1 MGDGRYIGRVGALA
15 VALGIG
21 AAVASCTGTAW
32 ADSETNSSPPS
43 SDNSASSSSDK
54 SDSAATSGKD
64 ADASVSGPATDG
76 EDDDETSV
84 DLSAELDDD
93 SEGLADDDE
102 TTESSSGAADVGD
115 VVEQFDDPEL
125 TDAGED
131 LDEALARPEDSEQ
144 KSDKAAPVADEVTI
158 DVDAAEQLP
167 VTATSFDS
175 SPEEP
180 SGSSVLLALLAAA
193 RRQDSEGQT
202 INLAVQSA
210 LPTVSRTRVGS
221 PGWFSAKV
229 TGRVYASDADRD
241 KLTFTAA
248 NTARGTVTVNSR
260 GSFTYT
266 PTDTARHAA
275 AATPG
280 EDRDTFVVAVSDG
293 NGGVIHT
300 SVSVVIRPDNS
311 RPNARSTVGKGNPA
325 TGVVLGTISASDRDG
340 DVITFVGSGATPRGN
355 VVVRADGSFVYTPT
369 AAAREAASSP
379 FRRSDR
385 FTVTVNDGHGGTDT
399 VTVRVRIATPDSNR
413 APTAGNPGYSITGVA
428 ESNGVVTGTVNITD
442 PEGFALTFQLAS
454 GVDPNVGTVTVN
466 ATTGA
471 FAFTP
476 TAGARE
482 TAHGTPGAD
491 TVSFTVRASD
501 GLASAT
507 VNVNAPVSP
516 KAPAAPSNTLQSGQW
531 LEAGKHLQSPNG
543 RFRLYVQT
551 DGNLVLYDEA
561 QNHKALWATA
571 TNGKPSVRATMQTD
585 GNLVLYSGSTGVWSS
600 KTNGWNGARLVVQD
614 DGNLVIYAGSTA
626 VWDRHAGVLRNPP
639 STGGSFAQK
648 VASFVSNNY
657 GKSVANAAG
666 TYLGECVSLV
676 SQFLKQ
682 VHGITS
688 GAWGNAVDWRSG
700 GSGGA
705 QMAARGFVWRS
716 DQSFQNGDILVWGP
730 GTYTGA
736 AGHIGIWYSGKV
748 FDQNSGWHRDVGVR
762 QSGYSQFWSQGYL
775 GYWRKP

>member
-32 ADSETNSSPPS
+32 ADSETNSSPTT
-43 SDNSASSSSDK
+43 SDSSASSSSDQ
-54 SDSAATSGKD
+54 SDSAAESGKD
-64 ADASVSGPATDG
+64 ADASVSGPATG
-76 EDDDETSV
+76 SEDDDESSV
-84 DLSAELDDD
+84 DLPAELDDD
-93 SEGLADDDE
+93 SEDVADDDE
-102 TTESSSGAADVGD
+102 TTESSSGAADLGD
-115 VVEQFDDPEL
+115 VVEQFDDLE
-125 TDAGED
+125 TIDAGED
-131 LDEALARPEDSEQ
+131 VDETVVRPEDSEE

-167 VTATSFDS
+167 VKATSFDS
-175 SPEEP
+175 APEPPSESPA
-180 SGSSVLLALLAAA
+180 LLALLAAA
-193 RRQDSEGQT
+193 RRQESEGSS
-202 INLAVQSA
+202 INMAAQSA

-221 PGWFSAKV
+221 PGWFTAKV
-229 TGRVYASDADRD
+229 RGRVYASDADRD

-266 PTDTARHAA
+266 PTDAARHAA
-275 AATPG
+275 AATAG
-280 EDRDTFVVAVSDG
+280 EDRDTFVIAVGDG

-379 FRRSDR
+379 FRRADR

-442 PEGFALTFQLAS
+442 PEGFAVTFQLAS

-476 TAGARE
+476 TTRARE

-491 TVSFTVRASD
+491 TVSFAVRGSD

-507 VNVNAPVSP
+507 VNVTAPISP
-516 KAPAAPSNTLQSGQW
+516 KAPPPPPPPPPAGIRWPLASISVNRYFGGSGHNGIDLRATSNTPVY
-531 LEAGKHLQSPNG
+531 AAA
-543 RFRLYVQT
+543 
-551 DGNLVLYDEA
+551 DGVISFEGWG
-561 QNHKALWATA
+561 QNHSWMTSMAGISVLIWHPSLNIYTGYAHLNSTIIN
-571 TNGKPSVRATMQTD
+571 NGQTVTR
-585 GNLVLYSGSTGVWSS
+585 GQLIGYSGSTG
-600 KTNGWNGARLVVQD
+600 N
-614 DGNLVIYAGSTA
+614 STGP
-626 VWDRHAGVLRNPP
+626 HLHFEVLPRNPN
-639 STGGSFAQK
+639 F
-648 VASFVSNNY
+648 SN
-657 GKSVANAAG
+657 G
-666 TYLGECVSLV
+666 
-676 SQFLKQ
+676 
-682 VHGITS
+682 
-688 GAWGNAVDWRSG
+688 
-700 GSGGA
+700 
-705 QMAARGFVWRS
+705 
-716 DQSFQNGDILVWGP
+716 
-730 GTYTGA
+730 
-736 AGHIGIWYSGKV
+736 YSGRI
-748 FDQNSGWHRDVGVR
+748 DPLPYIR
-762 QSGYSQFWSQGYL
+762 
-775 GYWRKP
+775 